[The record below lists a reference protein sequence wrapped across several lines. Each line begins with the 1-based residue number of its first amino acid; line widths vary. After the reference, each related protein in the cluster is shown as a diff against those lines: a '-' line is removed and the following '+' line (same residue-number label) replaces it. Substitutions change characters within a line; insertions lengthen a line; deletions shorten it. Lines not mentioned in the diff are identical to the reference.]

1 MRDFSLPALV
11 ETLSAGGLADSVYE
25 VAERD
30 PKLEQL
36 ARCDPLDDQRWCAVT
51 AAEFRDEV
59 LALAKGLLA
68 GGIQFGHRV
77 AVMSRTRY
85 EWTLFSYA
93 LWSLGAQVVP
103 VYPTSSADQVR
114 WILSDAQVVAV
125 VVEHEDHAMTVGAV
139 CDQLPLLRAIWQLDA
154 NCVQWLADAG
164 WGIPDDVVHQHRR
177 AVQPG
182 SVATIAYTSGTTGP
196 HPKGCLITHAGLAA
210 ECDTLNA
217 GWREVLAEPGEQPAV
232 LAFLPL
238 SHIYGLM
245 VQVVCMRGG
254 IRLGHQPDLSPAAL
268 LPALASFRPTYVF
281 AVPYIFEKIFHSAR
295 RSAEAAG
302 REALFDRAA
311 DVAVRYAEEVE
322 RRDRGEG
329 SGPGPLLKAS
339 HTVFDRLVYGRLR
352 AVLGGR
358 VRYATSGGSSL
369 DRELGLFFAGAGVT
383 IHDGYGLTETTAA
396 VTSQPPGRPR
406 FGTVGRP
413 LPGCSVHVARDGEIW
428 VRGDVVFS
436 GYLGDPAAT
445 GSVLRD
451 GWFATGDVGRLD
463 DDGFLVIT
471 GRKKDILITSGG
483 KSVNPR
489 VLEERLLRHPLI
501 SQCLVVG
508 DNRPFIAALITLDPE
523 ASQHWCRLRAQQHA
537 RPGEAPINEELRGE
551 IQRAVTMANAAV
563 SQAEAIRAFRIIP
576 NEFSTADGL
585 MTPSLKLRRAAIVQ
599 AYAADIEALYG
610 S

>member
-11 ETLSAGGLADSVYE
+11 ETLSAGGLANSVYD

-36 ARCDPLDDQRWCAVT
+36 ARRDPLDEQRWCAVT

-59 LALAKGLLA
+59 LELAKGLLA
-68 GGIQFGHRV
+68 SGIQFGHRV

-93 LWSLGAQVVP
+93 LWSIGAQVVP

-114 WILSDAQVVAV
+114 WILSDAHVVAV

-164 WGIPDDVVHQHRR
+164 RGIPDHVVHQHSR
-177 AVQPG
+177 AVQPS

-196 HPKGCLITHAGLAA
+196 HPKGCLITHASLAV

-217 GWREVLAEPGEQPAV
+217 GWREILAEPGEQPAV

-311 DVAVRYAEEVE
+311 DVAVRYAEELE

-339 HTVFDRLVYGRLR
+339 HAVFDRLVYGRLR

-396 VTSQPPGRPR
+396 VTSQPPGQPR
-406 FGTVGRP
+406 YGTVGRP

-537 RPGEAPINEELRGE
+537 RPREATINEQLRGE
-551 IQRAVTMANAAV
+551 IRRAVTMANAAV

-576 NEFSTADGL
+576 HEFSTANGL

>member
-1 MRDFSLPALV
+1 
-11 ETLSAGGLADSVYE
+11 
-25 VAERD
+25 
-30 PKLEQL
+30 
-36 ARCDPLDDQRWCAVT
+36 
-51 AAEFRDEV
+51 
-59 LALAKGLLA
+59 
-68 GGIQFGHRV
+68 
-77 AVMSRTRY
+77 
-85 EWTLFSYA
+85 
-93 LWSLGAQVVP
+93 
-103 VYPTSSADQVR
+103 
-114 WILSDAQVVAV
+114 
-125 VVEHEDHAMTVGAV
+125 MTVGAV

-164 WGIPDDVVHQHRR
+164 RGIPDHVVHQHSR
-177 AVQPG
+177 AVQPS

-196 HPKGCLITHAGLAA
+196 HPKGCLITHASLAV

-217 GWREVLAEPGEQPAV
+217 GWREILAEPGEQPAV

-311 DVAVRYAEEVE
+311 DVAVRYAEELE

-339 HTVFDRLVYGRLR
+339 HAVFDRLVYGRLR

-396 VTSQPPGRPR
+396 VTSQPPGQPR
-406 FGTVGRP
+406 YGTVGRP

-523 ASQHWCRLRAQQHA
+523 ASQHWRRLRAQQHA
-537 RPGEAPINEELRGE
+537 RPREATIKEKLRGE
-551 IQRAVTMANAAV
+551 IRRAVTMANAAV

-576 NEFSTADGL
+576 HEFSTANGL

>member
-1 MRDFSLPALV
+1 
-11 ETLSAGGLADSVYE
+11 
-25 VAERD
+25 
-30 PKLEQL
+30 
-36 ARCDPLDDQRWCAVT
+36 
-51 AAEFRDEV
+51 
-59 LALAKGLLA
+59 
-68 GGIQFGHRV
+68 
-77 AVMSRTRY
+77 MSRTRY

-93 LWSLGAQVVP
+93 LWSIGAQVVP

-164 WGIPDDVVHQHRR
+164 RGIPDHVVHQHSR
-177 AVQPG
+177 AVQPS

-196 HPKGCLITHAGLAA
+196 HPKGCLITHASLAV

-217 GWREVLAEPGEQPAV
+217 GWREILAEPGEQPAV

-245 VQVVCMRGG
+245 VQAVCMRGG

-311 DVAVRYAEEVE
+311 DVAVRYAEELE

-339 HTVFDRLVYGRLR
+339 HAVFDRLVYGRLR

-358 VRYATSGGSSL
+358 VRYATSGRSSL

-396 VTSQPPGRPR
+396 VTSQPPGQRPATGPSADPCPAAPSTWH
-406 FGTVGRP
+406 GTGRSGSAGTSSSP
-413 LPGCSVHVARDGEIW
+413 AISAIRRPPGRCCATGGSRRATWAGWTTTASWSSPGARRTYSSPVAARASIPGCWR
-428 VRGDVVFS
+428 S
-436 GYLGDPAAT
+436 G
-445 GSVLRD
+445 
-451 GWFATGDVGRLD
+451 
-463 DDGFLVIT
+463 
-471 GRKKDILITSGG
+471 
-483 KSVNPR
+483 
-489 VLEERLLRHPLI
+489 
-501 SQCLVVG
+501 C
-508 DNRPFIAALITLDPE
+508 
-523 ASQHWCRLRAQQHA
+523 
-537 RPGEAPINEELRGE
+537 
-551 IQRAVTMANAAV
+551 
-563 SQAEAIRAFRIIP
+563 
-576 NEFSTADGL
+576 
-585 MTPSLKLRRAAIVQ
+585 
-599 AYAADIEALYG
+599 
-610 S
+610 